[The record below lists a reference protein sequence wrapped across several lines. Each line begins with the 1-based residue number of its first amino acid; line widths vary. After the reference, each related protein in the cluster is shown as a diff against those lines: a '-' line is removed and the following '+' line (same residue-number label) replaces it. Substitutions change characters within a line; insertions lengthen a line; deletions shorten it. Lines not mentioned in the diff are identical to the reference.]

1 MNNRAR
7 TVRRLA
13 VAAWIL
19 LGASVAIWPVAG
31 AGIGPLICA
40 IAFVPLLLPLHGIVR
55 DSPVWLRAAPM
66 TIAPAL
72 ALSITEILVN
82 PPARPFACATLTCAF
97 LAFAAIVAA
106 LRSRAPG

>member
-1 MNNRAR
+1 MSDRAR

-19 LGASVAIWPVAG
+19 LGTSIAIWPVAG
-31 AGIGPLICA
+31 AGIGPLTA
-40 IAFVPLLLPLHGIVR
+40 AFAFIPLLLPVHGIVR
-55 DSPVWLRAAPM
+55 GYVKWLRAAPM
-66 TIAPAL
+66 ALAPAL
-72 ALSITEILVN
+72 ALAITEILVN
-82 PPARPFACATLTCAF
+82 PAARPFAGVTLALAF